1 MAEDKAETPAEPT
14 AEPAAE
20 RLKFLIAGG
29 GTGGHLYPGI
39 ALAEEIKSRPGGE
52 VLFVGAQR
60 GMEAKLIP
68 AEGYPLELLEVS
80 GIKRTG
86 LRGLMRGLWK
96 LPRALALS
104 RDILRRNDPAVV
116 VGVGGYASGPLVLM
130 ASLMGFPTAIQE
142 QNSHPG
148 LTNKVLRRFVDKIY
162 IAFDDARHQLG
173 KKKTTLI
180 GNPVRR
186 RFVDSAQH
194 PYTPQPDRLVVV
206 GGSQGARAINDLVA
220 GMAPLLMERGELPSI
235 VHQSGK
241 TDYDR
246 VRRRYDVLR
255 VGDRVDLRA
264 YIEDMQQELS
274 AASLVISR
282 AGALTLAELAII
294 GCPAILI
301 PLPTASDDHQTSNAR
316 AFEREGAAIVLSQRE
331 TTSDDLADLV
341 SELMADAPRRAKM
354 SAAMRQLGRPDAA
367 REIVDDLTE
376 LARAG

>member
-1 MAEDKAETPAEPT
+1 MT
-14 AEPAAE
+14 ADGM
-20 RLKFLIAGG
+20 RVLIAGG

-60 GMEAKLIP
+60 GLEAKVIP

-86 LRGLMRGLWK
+86 MRGLVKGLVK

-104 RDILRRNDPAVV
+104 RDILKRNDPSVV
-116 VGVGGYASGPLVLM
+116 VGVGGYASGPMVLM

-148 LTNKVLRRFVDKIY
+148 FTNKVLRRFVDRVF
-162 IAFDDARHQLG
+162 IAFDDARKQLG
-173 KKKTTLI
+173 KKKTTLT

-186 RFVDSAQH
+186 KFIDGAQRPH
-194 PYTPQPDRLVVV
+194 AAAAGRLVVV

-220 GMAPLLMERGELPSI
+220 GMTPLLMERGELPP
-235 VHQSGK
+235 VLHQSGQS
-241 TDYDR
+241 DYDR

-255 VGDRVDLRA
+255 VGERVELRP
-264 YIEDMQQELS
+264 YIEDMYEALS
-274 AASLVISR
+274 TAALVISR
-282 AGALTLAELAII
+282 AGALTLAELAIV

-316 AFEREGAAIVLSQRE
+316 SFERAGAAVLMPQRE
-331 TTSDDLADLV
+331 TVSDDLADLV
-341 SELMADAPRRAKM
+341 AELMADVPRRQKM
-354 SAAMRQLGRPDAA
+354 SAAMRELGRPQAA
-367 REIVDDLTE
+367 REIVDQLTE
-376 LARAG
+376 LANDG